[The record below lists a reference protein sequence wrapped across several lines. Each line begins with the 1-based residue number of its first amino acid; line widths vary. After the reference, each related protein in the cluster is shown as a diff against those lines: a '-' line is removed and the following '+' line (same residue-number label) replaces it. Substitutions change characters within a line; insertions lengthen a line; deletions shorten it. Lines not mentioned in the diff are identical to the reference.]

1 MGYNNEAFWLFCIR
15 MIKRL
20 FLIVVFPI
28 VTFSQNKELFK
39 KADLFFNKS
48 ENDSA
53 VFYYKKGFKNCQN
66 CSDKFLAAH
75 YLKFGKANRLIENRS
90 IALNNYLKAE
100 KIYLELKDQNGIFK
114 TKIYL
119 AEFYRFLEDI
129 DRAYQLIEEAGQMIQ
144 LGGIEKRTLAYYY
157 NRRASIIEHKFDDK
171 EKVIELSKKSI
182 EIAKEVGAYKLMLY
196 SYNEIGFA
204 YQYQGKNAEA
214 RNYYLKAYDIAKEF
228 NLGVEMCDVLYLIGD
243 EVGLRAMDKKG
254 KVNKELNMRARKYFL
269 EGLELATKINF
280 LFKQRDFSERLFFN
294 YLEVDEITESHKY
307 KNLLFSYTTTINDN
321 IRQKQIAEVEAKYEV
336 EKKDNEIRLRESEI
350 KFQNFLLIFLF
361 VLLGVIFLF
370 FIKSTKDKKR
380 FQDQNYKIAEMLSQ
394 RTILLKEIHHRIKNN
409 LQLTSSLLF
418 LQSNK
423 HNDPKLTEII
433 NESQKHINSVAL
445 VHEMLYQEES
455 LSLISISKYLKEL
468 GDRLLDFSANK
479 GILFKLQVEDISLPI
494 DYATALGLIL
504 NEMITNTL
512 KHAFDEVGGIIT
524 VSMIIREEGRYEF
537 SYSDNGVGLSKEPE
551 EYMKET
557 LGLKL
562 IKMSAEEIDA
572 DLEIIN
578 KDGLTYKMLFQTK
591 NELNGDA

>member
-1 MGYNNEAFWLFCIR
+1 M
-15 MIKRL
+15 
-20 FLIVVFPI
+20 
-28 VTFSQNKELFK
+28 VTLSQNKELFK

-48 ENDSA
+48 ANDSA
-53 VFYYKKGFKNCQN
+53 VFYYKKGFKNCQS
-66 CSDKFLAAH
+66 CSDKFLADH

-90 IALNNYLKAE
+90 IALSNYLKAQ
-100 KIYLELKDQNGIFK
+100 KIYQKLEDQNGLFN

-119 AEFYRFLEDI
+119 AEFYRFLDEI
-129 DRAYQLIEEAGQMIQ
+129 DTAYQLIEEASQMMQ
-144 LGGIEKRTLAYYY
+144 FEGIEKRVLAYYY

-171 EKVIELSKKSI
+171 ERVIELSKKSI
-182 EIAKEVGAYKLMLY
+182 ELAKEVGAYKLMLY

-204 YQYQGKNAEA
+204 YQHQGKNSEA
-214 RNYYLKAYDIAKEF
+214 RKYYFKAYDIAKEF
-228 NLGVEMCDVLYLIGD
+228 HLGVEMCDVLYLIGD
-243 EVGLRAMDKKG
+243 EVGLRAMDNRG
-254 KVNKELNMRARKYFL
+254 RVNRELNKKARKYFL

-280 LFKQRDFSERLFFN
+280 LFKQRDFADRLFYN
-294 YLEVDEITESHKY
+294 YLEVDEITEAHKY
-307 KNLLFSYTTTINDN
+307 KDLLHTYTTTINDN
-321 IRQKQIAEVEAKYEV
+321 IRQKQIAEMEAKYEV

-350 KFQNFLLIFLF
+350 RFQKFLLILLF

-380 FQDQNYKIAEMLSQ
+380 FQYQNQRIAEMLSQ
-394 RTILLKEIHHRIKNN
+394 RTTLLKEIHHRIKNN

-423 HNDPKLTEII
+423 HNDQKLSEII

-455 LSLISISKYLKEL
+455 LSLVNMPKYLKEL
-468 GDRLLDFSANK
+468 GDRLLEFTPNK
-479 GILFKLQVEDISLPI
+479 EIIFKLQVADISLPI
-494 DYATALGLIL
+494 DYATSLGLIL
-504 NEMITNTL
+504 NELITNTL
-512 KHAFDEVGGIIT
+512 KYAFHEVGGMIT
-524 VSMIIREEGRYEF
+524 VSMIEREESFYEF

-551 EYMKET
+551 EYLNDT

-562 IKMSAEEIDA
+562 IKLSAEEIDA

-591 NELNGDA
+591 DELSRDG

>member
-1 MGYNNEAFWLFCIR
+1 MS
-15 MIKRL
+15 MMKKL
-20 FLIVVFPI
+20 FLVLFPI

-39 KADLFFNKS
+39 KADLFYNKS
-48 ENDSA
+48 KNDSA
-53 VFYYKKGFKNCQN
+53 VFYYKKGFESCQN
-66 CSDKFLAAH
+66 CSEELLAGH
-75 YLKFGKANRLIENRS
+75 YLKFGRANRLIENRS
-90 IALNNYLKAE
+90 VALSSYLKAQN
-100 KIYLELKDQNGIFK
+100 IYQKLNDQNGLFN

-119 AEFYRFLEDI
+119 AEFYRFLDEI
-129 DRAYQLIEEAGQMIQ
+129 DTAYGLIEEAGQMVQ
-144 LGGIEKRTLAYYY
+144 FEGIEKRVLAYYY

-182 EIAKEVGAYKLMLY
+182 ALAKEAGAYKLMLY

-204 YQYQGKNAEA
+204 YQYQGKNDEA
-214 RNYYLKAYDIAKEF
+214 RKYYFKAYDIAKEF

-254 KVNKELNMRARKYFL
+254 KVNRELNKKARKYFL

-280 LFKQRDFSERLFFN
+280 LFKQRDFADRLFYN
-294 YLEVDEITESHKY
+294 YLEVDEITEAHKY
-307 KNLLFSYTTTINDN
+307 KDLLHTYTTAINDY
-321 IRQKQIAEVEAKYEV
+321 IRQKQIAEMEAKYEV

-350 KFQNFLLIFLF
+350 RFQKFLLIFLF

-380 FQDQNYKIAEMLSQ
+380 FQYQNQKIAEILSQ

-409 LQLTSSLLF
+409 LQLTSSFLF

-423 HNDPKLTEII
+423 HNDPKLSEII

-455 LSLISISKYLKEL
+455 LSLINISKYFKEL
-468 GDRLLDFSANK
+468 GNRLLEFTPNK
-479 GILFKLQVEDISLPI
+479 AIQFKLQVADISLPLG
-494 DYATALGLIL
+494 YATSLGLIL
-504 NEMITNTL
+504 NELITNTL
-512 KHAFDEVGGIIT
+512 KYAFNEGGGIIT
-524 VSMIIREEGRYEF
+524 LSMDMRKEGCYEF
-537 SYSDNGVGLSKEPE
+537 RYSDNGVGLSKEPE
-551 EYMKET
+551 AYLKET

-578 KDGLTYKMLFQTK
+578 KDGLTYKMFFETK
-591 NELNGDA
+591 NELILDL